1 MPSFAA
7 AVLLPA
13 VLWAALSDLLYRKI
27 HNALVLVLL
36 LGWLALPLLA
46 ALGLKPWPD
55 LVLVQ
60 VFSHV
65 AWSLL
70 GGAVVLLVG
79 YGLFALRRVG
89 AGDVKLMAVLC
100 LWMGY
105 HEQVTF
111 LIVTSL
117 IGGLLA
123 LGLPLVEL
131 VERLLAGPLVALN
144 RRFPNCGINPPSVLD
159 QDRTPGIP
167 YGIAIAL
174 GTVFTLCVHLPS

>member
-7 AVLLPA
+7 TVLLPV

-27 HNALVLVLL
+27 HNVLVLVLL
-36 LGWLALPLLA
+36 LGWLALPALA
-46 ALGLKPWPD
+46 ALGLEPWPGMT
-55 LVLVQ
+55 LPQVLVQ
-60 VFSHV
+60 
-65 AWSLL
+65 ALWSLL
-70 GGAVVLLVG
+70 GAAVVLLVG
-79 YGLFALRRVG
+79 YGLFVLRRVG

-131 VERLLAGPLVALN
+131 AERLLARPLVLIG
-144 RRFPNCGINPPSVLD
+144 RRFPGSGIGSPSILD
-159 QDRTPGIP
+159 QGRTPGIP